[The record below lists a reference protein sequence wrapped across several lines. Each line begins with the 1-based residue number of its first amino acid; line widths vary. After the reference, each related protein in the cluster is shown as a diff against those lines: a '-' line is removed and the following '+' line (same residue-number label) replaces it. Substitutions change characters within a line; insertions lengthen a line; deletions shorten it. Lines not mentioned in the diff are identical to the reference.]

1 MRSASK
7 DSLCLRLERFE
18 SDGRRQAISNATQF
32 SENLYCRSGV
42 TKLRSISRLYP
53 TSEYLTT
60 ASRGAEVDGA
70 LRCDNPVVA
79 AVGYPKAKGASPLMV
94 Q

>member
-1 MRSASK
+1 
-7 DSLCLRLERFE
+7 
-18 SDGRRQAISNATQF
+18 
-32 SENLYCRSGV
+32 
-42 TKLRSISRLYP
+42 LYP